1 MLDEEVQLRHDEQN
15 ECKVE
20 RMDGCM
26 NKLQQFAAHSQMNKG
41 RKEGKERQG
50 RLIEQWDLAIDP
62 TGGEIKSKRRRWVQL
77 HNLPLALVSSLASHG
92 GR

>member
-1 MLDEEVQLRHDEQN
+1 VLDEEVQLRHDEQN

-41 RKEGKERQG
+41 RKEGRKGKAGPPNRAMG
-50 RLIEQWDLAIDP
+50 PSYRPYW
-62 TGGEIKSKRRRWVQL
+62 G
-77 HNLPLALVSSLASHG
+77 
-92 GR
+92 